1 MMYNWKVESVED
13 LDDYAKKFIALF
25 PEPKIFALSAEMGNG
40 KTTFIAAVLNQMGIT
55 DFDGSPTFSLVN
67 EYEINKSKKV
77 YHIDAYRIENN
88 KQVLQLGLD
97 ELIDEPNYFF
107 IEWAEKL
114 AFILPKD
121 VIWVYIRK
129 NENSI
134 TREISFE
141 L

>member
-1 MMYNWKVESVED
+1 MMYNWVVKSVSD
-13 LDDYAKKFIALF
+13 LDDFAKKFIALF
-25 PEPKIFALSAEMGNG
+25 PEPKIFALSGEMGNG
-40 KTTFIAAVLNQMGIT
+40 KTTFIAAILNQMGIT

-67 EYEINKSKKV
+67 EYVIYETKKA
-77 YHIDAYRIENN
+77 YHIDCFRIERKNE
-88 KQVLQLGLD
+88 VLQLGLD
-97 ELIDEPNYFF
+97 ELIEQPNYFF

>member
-1 MMYNWKVESVED
+1 MMYNWKVESFED

-25 PEPKIFALSAEMGNG
+25 PEPKIFALSGEMGNG

-67 EYEINKSKKV
+67 EYEINESKKV

-97 ELIDEPNYFF
+97 
-107 IEWAEKL
+107 
-114 AFILPKD
+114 
-121 VIWVYIRK
+121 
-129 NENSI
+129 
-134 TREISFE
+134 
-141 L
+141 

>member
-1 MMYNWKVESVED
+1 MTYNWVVKSVID
-13 LDDYAKKFIALF
+13 IDHYAKKFIALF
-25 PEPKIFALSAEMGNG
+25 PEPKIIALSGEMGNG
-40 KTTFIAAVLNQMGIT
+40 KTTFIHALLKEMGIVS
-55 DFDGSPTFSLVN
+55 FDGSPTFSLVN
-67 EYEINKSKKV
+67 EYEINQSKKV

-114 AFILPKD
+114 VFILPKD

-129 NENSI
+129 NENST

>member
-1 MMYNWKVESVED
+1 
-13 LDDYAKKFIALF
+13 
-25 PEPKIFALSAEMGNG
+25 MGNG
-40 KTTFIAAVLNQMGIT
+40 KTTFIAAVLKQMGIT

-67 EYEINKSKKV
+67 EYETNESKKV
-77 YHIDAYRIENN
+77 YHIDSYRIENN
-88 KQVLQLGLD
+88 KQVVQLGLD

-114 AFILPKD
+114 SFILPKD

>member
-1 MMYNWKVESVED
+1 MTYNWVVKSVID
-13 LDDYAKKFIALF
+13 LDHYAKKFIALF
-25 PEPKIFALSAEMGNG
+25 PEPKIIALSGEMGNG
-40 KTTFIAAVLNQMGIT
+40 KTTFIHALLKEMGIVS
-55 DFDGSPTFSLVN
+55 FDGSPTFSLVN
-67 EYEINKSKKV
+67 EYEINQSKKV

-114 AFILPKD
+114 VFILPKD

-129 NENSI
+129 NENST

>member
-1 MMYNWKVESVED
+1 MMYNWKVESVMD
-13 LDDYAKKFIALF
+13 LDDYAKKFISLF
-25 PEPKIFALSAEMGNG
+25 PEPKIFALSGEMGIG
-40 KTTFIAAVLNQMGIT
+40 KTTFIGAILNQMGIA

-67 EYEINKSKKV
+67 EYVTNETKKV
-77 YHIDAYRIENN
+77 YHIDSFRIENN
-88 KQVLQLGLD
+88 KQVLQLGFD

-107 IEWAEKL
+107 IEWGEKL

-141 L
+141 I

>member
-1 MMYNWKVESVED
+1 MTYNWVVKSVID
-13 LDDYAKKFIALF
+13 LDHYAKKFIALF
-25 PEPKIFALSAEMGNG
+25 PEPKIIALSGEMGNG
-40 KTTFIAAVLNQMGIT
+40 KTTFIHALLKEMGIVS
-55 DFDGSPTFSLVN
+55 FDGSPTFSLVN
-67 EYEINKSKKV
+67 EYEINQSKKV

-107 IEWAEKL
+107 IEWPEKL